1 MKNGIWTKIVICIL
15 CVIIGILGCNHYLLR
30 KDYRIIDN
38 DKNKYEQ
45 LATELLEENLK
56 NKRIID
62 SLTIDIEELQKDISD
77 ISKSKYELE
86 SKLEQY
92 EFKTNLDEN
101 VILLKENI
109 WNYSH

>member
-1 MKNGIWTKIVICIL
+1 MKNGLWTKIVICVL
-15 CVIIGILGCNHYLLR
+15 CIIIGILGCNYYWLK

-45 LATELLEENLK
+45 LSDELLEENLK

-62 SLTIDIEELQKDISD
+62 SLTIDIEELQKDIKD

-86 SKLEQY
+86 SKLEQF
-92 EFKTNLDEN
+92 EFKTNLEDN
-101 VILLKENI
+101 VILLRDNI
-109 WNYSH
+109 WKYSH

>member
-1 MKNGIWTKIVICIL
+1 MKNGLWTKIVICVL
-15 CVIIGILGCNHYLLR
+15 CIIIGILGYNYYWLK

-45 LATELLEENLK
+45 LSNELLEENLK

-62 SLTIDIEELQKDISD
+62 SLTIEIEELQKDIKD

-86 SKLEQY
+86 SKLEQF
-92 EFKTNLDEN
+92 EFKTNLEDN
-101 VILLKENI
+101 VTLLRDNI
-109 WNYSH
+109 WKYSH

>member
-1 MKNGIWTKIVICIL
+1 MKNGIWIKIVICVL
-15 CVIIGILGCNHYLLR
+15 CIIIGILGCNYYWLK
-30 KDYRIIDN
+30 KDYQLVSKDC
-38 DKNKYEQ
+38 DKYEQ
-45 LATELLEENLK
+45 VANELLEENLK

-62 SLTIDIEELQKDISD
+62 SLTIDIEELQKDIHD

-86 SKLEQY
+86 SKLEQF